1 MPTAI
6 ALRSFEHG
14 RRFSKGDNVT
24 FDRLTID
31 ALRKARLVG
40 EDIHVDPKPQA
51 VLVVAQPQAE
61 DDGGKLPALP
71 AAPALPP
78 LTPPPLD
85 AGAQPQKTAK

>member
-40 EDIHVDPKPQA
+40 EDVHDDPKPQA
-51 VLVVAQPQAE
+51 VLVVEQPPTE
-61 DDGGKLPALP
+61 DGPQLPALP

-85 AGAQPQKTAK
+85 VGAQPQKAAK